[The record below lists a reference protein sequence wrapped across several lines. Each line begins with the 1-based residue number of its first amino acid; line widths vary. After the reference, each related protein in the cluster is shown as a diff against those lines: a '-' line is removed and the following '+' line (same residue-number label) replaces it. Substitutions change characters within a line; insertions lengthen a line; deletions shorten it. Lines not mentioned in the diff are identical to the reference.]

1 MDQRIVNLV
10 SDSEFELG
18 LYQAALRNLSD
29 TGNQLRFNNFAYA
42 MRELS
47 RHFLHRLA
55 PDAEV
60 VKCPWYKNIT
70 KEEGKIARSE
80 RAAYAVHGGLSE
92 EYVGETLG
100 LDIDEMNKRL
110 KVAIDGLSRYTHIQ
124 EEVFGLP
131 AEQVEA
137 LVQQTTECFA
147 GLFVAIER
155 CHNDIVY
162 KLHEAIDDAALEEVL
177 RDTIQAIDELATHHF
192 IDEICVNETSIR
204 ITHDT
209 VHFSVAGTVGVE
221 LQYGSNSDW
230 RNGGGAKIDVAFP
243 FSCQLTC
250 PAAAPSEDTLK
261 MVQGSLVV
269 DTSHWYDSDDEESEE
284 GDSDPQAKETTENVA
299 QMPARPADNEPF

>member
-10 SDSEFELG
+10 SGCRFELN
-18 LYQAALRNLSD
+18 LYEAALRNLSD
-29 TGNQLRFNNFAYA
+29 TDNQLRFNNFAYA

-47 RHFLHRLA
+47 RHFLYRLA

-60 VKCPWYKNIT
+60 VKCVWFKNIT
-70 KEEGKIARSE
+70 KAEGKLARSE

-110 KVAIDGLSRYTHIQ
+110 KIAIDGLSKYTHIQ
-124 EEVFGLP
+124 EDVFGLP

-137 LVQQTTECFA
+137 LAQETTESFA
-147 GLFVAIER
+147 GLFNAIQH

-162 KLHEAIDDAALEEVL
+162 RLHKAIDNAAVEEVL
-177 RDTIQAIDELATHHF
+177 RETIQEIDELATHHF
-192 IDEICVNETSIR
+192 IDEICVTETNIR
-204 ITHDT
+204 ITHDII
-209 VHFSVAGTVGVE
+209 HFSVAGTVEVE

-230 RNGGGAKIDVAFP
+230 RRGDGAKIDVSLP

-250 PAAAPSEDTLK
+250 PAADPSEDTLS
-261 MVQGSLVV
+261 MVKSSLAV
-269 DTSHWYDSDDEESEE
+269 DTSRWYEGDDEDYEEEDAASLAIEVVVGDES
-284 GDSDPQAKETTENVA
+284 KL
-299 QMPARPADNEPF
+299 ARPEDNELF

>member
-10 SDSEFELG
+10 SGSKFELD
-18 LYQAALRNLSD
+18 LYKAALRNLSD

-70 KEEGKIARSE
+70 KAEGKIARSE

-100 LDIDEMNKRL
+100 LDVEEINKRL
-110 KVAIDGLSRYTHIQ
+110 KVSIDGLSRYTHIQ

-131 AEQVEA
+131 NEQVDA
-137 LVQQTTECFA
+137 LVQETTECFA

-162 KLHEAIDDAALEEVL
+162 KLHEAIDDAAVEEVL

-192 IDEICVNETSIR
+192 IDEICVTETSIR

-209 VHFSVAGTVGVE
+209 VHFGVAGTIGVE

-230 RNGGGAKIDVAFP
+230 RKGDGAKIDAYFP
-243 FSCQLTC
+243 FSCQLIC
-250 PAAAPSEDTLK
+250 PAAAPNEDSLR
-261 MVQGSLVV
+261 MVPGSLAV
-269 DTSHWYDSDDEESEE
+269 DTSHWYDSDDAEYEE
-284 GDSDPQAKETTENVA
+284 DDVDPQTTEA
-299 QMPARPADNEPF
+299 KADSKQMPARPDFNELF